1 MLAVPFK
8 SRARLVMGNFNMVPG
23 QRARRTHLS
32 LPSSA
37 VLARQPLEY
46 LLPDEVPG

>member
-1 MLAVPFK
+1 
-8 SRARLVMGNFNMVPG
+8 MGNFQHGVAG
-23 QRARRTHLS
+23 QRARRAYLS

-46 LLPDEVPG
+46 HLRDAVAG